1 MGKDKSKETLPTG
14 GPTPGRAMLGP
25 LDVQQKEFRVSRFG
39 GYKMRDVDEFLDG
52 VTDSLS
58 ALVAEN
64 ERLRKGAPAPIVGA
78 PDLDDVSRQA
88 DEIIQRARTEAT
100 RIVGEAKVAASGSGG
115 GDGSGDRAA
124 VNAFLSQEREF
135 LQSLAGLVQG
145 HAETVKGMSKAAR
158 KKPAPTAASTSDPVV
173 VTPEVEAPEAPV
185 PSPPAAAAPAEA
197 TPTSPPE
204 AAPPASPEPTVVV
217 EEPEPASVGRSDGDD
232 ESSASDGDR
241 SLRDLFW
248 GED

>member
-1 MGKDKSKETLPTG
+1 MGKDKSKETQPTG
-14 GPTPGRAMLGP
+14 GSTPGRAMLGP

-78 PDLDDVSRQA
+78 PDLEDVSRQA

-100 RIVGEAKVAASGSGG
+100 RIVGEAKVAASASAG
-115 GDGSGDRAA
+115 GDGTGDRAA

-158 KKPAPTAASTSDPVV
+158 KKPVPAAASTSDPVV
-173 VTPEVEAPEAPV
+173 VTPDVEPEAPV

-197 TPTSPPE
+197 TQTKPPE
-204 AAPPASPEPTVVV
+204 PAPPASPEPTVVV